1 MSIEDQYKLLLESYY
16 GVKEMDEYDLKE
28 YVLKKIDTLIK
39 NYENEYTIS
48 DIQIIRDNVINNIN
62 LKTKLQSS
70 LIVLNQIN
78 ESMEL
83 ILLIKNKLK
92 NWR

>member
-1 MSIEDQYKLLLESYY
+1 MSLEDQYKLLVESYF
-16 GVKEMDEYDLKE
+16 GISLMNEYDLKE